1 MIVKDNQLQKQVPD
15 RTEWPLTLTPEQ
27 REQLLQEKIARAARA
42 YQQQYEH
49 TDLASG

>member
-1 MIVKDNQLQKQVPD
+1 MIVKDSQLQKQVPD

-27 REQLLQEKIARAARA
+27 REQPLQEKIARAARA
-42 YQQQYEH
+42 HQKQYEP